1 MFIQTEATRNP
12 NVIKFLPGREV
23 LPDGPLALADR
34 RAAAHSPLGLKLFDV
49 EGVAA
54 VTFGADYIAITKD
67 QGDWRYIKP
76 MVLGVMLDHFMTG
89 GAVVDKGSE
98 SGSGDETEDDPLS
111 ADVRQALRLVID
123 PELGYNIVDLGLVY
137 SISVA
142 ADGMAKI
149 VMTTTTRGCPAT
161 DYLRT
166 GSHAAASAVQGIAEV
181 EVELTYDPPWM
192 PQMMGI
198 EAKIHFGIAD

>member
-12 NVIKFLPGREV
+12 NVIKFMPGREV
-23 LPDGPLALADR
+23 LPEGPMALADR

-54 VTFGADYIAITKD
+54 VTFGADYIAVTKGH
-67 QGDWRYIKP
+67 GDWRYIKP

-89 GAVVDKGSE
+89 GAVIEERSA
-98 SGSGDETEDDPLS
+98 SGPDDETEDDPIS

-123 PELGYNIVDLGLVY
+123 PELGYNIVDLGLIY
-137 SISVA
+137 GISVTDGA
-142 ADGMAKI
+142 ARI
-149 VMTTTTRGCPAT
+149 LMTTTTRGCPAT
-161 DYLRT
+161 DYLRS
-166 GSHAAASAVQGIAEV
+166 GSHAAASAVEGVVAV
-181 EVELTYDPPWM
+181 EVELTYDPPWV

-198 EAKIHFGIAD
+198 EAKIHFGITD